1 MESLHRFCAHVGT
14 IRGTM
19 STHLARVRRASRR
32 ALTAVVASTALAA
45 GLLAPALAAS
55 PAHAGVDAPGSFTGF
70 GFDACTAPTQAQ
82 MDAWWVSSPF
92 AAVGVYI
99 SGSSRACAQPE
110 LTRTWVTTQ
119 AKRGWRLMPLH
130 VGMQA
135 PCYTG
140 NKQKM
145 SSNPTT
151 ARSQGIAAA
160 NESVTAARAL
170 GIGKNR
176 VLYLDI
182 EWYPVSNSVCDN
194 AVLRFQDGWT
204 ARLKQLGYKSGLYS
218 SASAAVASMNAL
230 KEAGVRGY
238 HYPHQI
244 WFGWYNGKA
253 NTKAEPYLDD
263 AYWANHKRIHQ
274 YVGNTT
280 VRHNGVTM
288 HIDRNVLDVGKGS
301 NPTKPSG
308 QCGTHKISK
317 YRTVKPGKRY
327 PELAPAVKC
336 LLKKRGYLKG
346 STKSKVHNAKA
357 QRAVKRFQKAHGIK
371 QSGAVTRRTWVALLS
386 DGYPSAV
393 LKRGSTG
400 KHVYR
405 LQRSLTAA
413 LGRSVPR
420 TGLFDATTEKAV
432 RAYRAKVKLPTWRT
446 AEPRLWASLQAGRR

>member
-1 MESLHRFCAHVGT
+1 MEALHRFRAHVGT

-19 STHLARVRRASRR
+19 SMHLARIHHASRR
-32 ALTAVVASTALAA
+32 GLTAVVASLALAA

-55 PAHAGVDAPGSFTGF
+55 PAHAVSAPGNFTGF

-99 SGSSRACAQPE
+99 SGSSRACAQPQ
-110 LTRTWVTTQ
+110 LTRSWVSTQ

-145 SSNPTT
+145 STNPTT
-151 ARSQGIAAA
+151 ARAQGIAAA
-160 NESVTAARAL
+160 NESVAAARAL
-170 GIGKNR
+170 GIGKKR

-182 EWYPVSNSVCDN
+182 EAYPISNAACDN
-194 AVLRFQDGWT
+194 AVIRFQDGWT
-204 ARLKQLGYKSGLYS
+204 ARLKQHGYKSGLYS
-218 SASAAVASMNAL
+218 SASAAIASMNAL
-230 KEAGVRGY
+230 KEAGVRSY
-238 HYPHQI
+238 NYPHHLWI
-244 WFGWYNGKA
+244 GWYNGKP

-274 YVGNTT
+274 YVGNTLA
-280 VRHNGVTM
+280 RYNGVTIN
-288 HIDRNVLDVGKGS
+288 IDRNFLDVGKGS
-301 NPTKPSG
+301 NPTKPKA

-317 YRTVKPGKRY
+317 YRTVKPGQRR
-327 PELAPAVKC
+327 PDLAPAVKC
-336 LLKKRGYLKG
+336 LLRQRGYFKG

-357 QRAVKRFQKAHGIK
+357 QRATKRFQKAHGIK
-371 QSGAVTRRTWVALLS
+371 QSGTVTRRTWVALLS
-386 DGYPSAV
+386 DGSQPV

-400 KHVYR
+400 KYVYR

-420 TGLFDATTEKAV
+420 TGLFDTTTEKAV
-432 RAYRAKVKLPTWRT
+432 QAYRKKVKLPGWRT
-446 AEPRLWASLQAGRR
+446 AEPNLWASLQAGRR